1 MERAITE
8 IEPREIEV
16 RAKDIPPEPEMF
28 RPKRV
33 EQLGVLFI
41 RGLLGP

>member
-1 MERAITE
+1 MERAINILETQ
-8 IEPREIEV
+8 EIEV
-16 RAKDIPPEPEMF
+16 REKETPPEPETT
-28 RPKRV
+28 RPQRV